1 MKTRILF
8 VCKYNRFRSR
18 VAEAYFNQSN
28 KNHSIKAKSA
38 GIIQGNPINR
48 EEERICRA
56 MHIDIRGKPRG
67 LSSKLLKWQDIIV
80 IVADNVPPEIFRD
93 NKKYRKKLIVW
104 KISDN
109 KNDTAHEINLIVNK
123 IKGKVEGLVKKL
135 S

>member
-38 GIIQGNPINR
+38 GIIQGSPINQA
-48 EEERICRA
+48 ERKICRA
-56 MHIDIRGKPRG
+56 MHIDISGKPQG
-67 LSSKLLKWQDIIV
+67 LSSKLLKWRDIIV
-80 IVADNVPPEIFRD
+80 IVADNVPPEIFKD

-104 KISDN
+104 KIPDN
-109 KNDTAHEINLIVNK
+109 KNDGAGEIERIVES
-123 IKGKVEGLVKKL
+123 IKRKVEQLVKKL

>member
-1 MKTRILF
+1 
-8 VCKYNRFRSR
+8 
-18 VAEAYFNQSN
+18 
-28 KNHSIKAKSA
+28 
-38 GIIQGNPINR
+38 
-48 EEERICRA
+48 